1 MSIWGIE
8 VSARVADTEAR
19 MSSAA
24 TTLSRRPQLGVLGAA
39 LRGLELLVFGALP
52 IIFLGLIAFEFAVGF
67 HTFDFHTFWHSGRDV
82 LHGRS
87 PYPHSLPDVAD
98 RHTFRPFVYPAPA
111 AVAMVPLAL
120 LPLSVAVCVTGT
132 LGAWA
137 ILGFAGL
144 RQYPSLLGK
153 LTDLVGPQSYSLYAF
168 ALSVGAPRTVA
179 HAVVYAAGAAML
191 ATVFVLARRRDGDR
205 RAFTLAL
212 AAALVLSQVVW
223 PHYLAFLFVPIAL
236 ARPRLAWI
244 WAAPLVLWMITG
256 DWSYADPKLIAPVLA
271 LAGVVLADA
280 VRLRLDARV

>member
-87 PYPHSLPDVAD
+87 PYPHSLPHVAD

-111 AVAMVPLAL
+111 AVAMAPFAL
-120 LPLSVAVCVTGT
+120 LPL
-132 LGAWA
+132 
-137 ILGFAGL
+137 
-144 RQYPSLLGK
+144 
-153 LTDLVGPQSYSLYAF
+153 
-168 ALSVGAPRTVA
+168 TVA
-179 HAVVYAAGAAML
+179 D
-191 ATVFVLARRRDGDR
+191 VLFAIIGV
-205 RAFTLAL
+205 
-212 AAALVLSQVVW
+212 AALVS
-223 PHYLAFLFVPIAL
+223 AL
-236 ARPRLAWI
+236 
-244 WAAPLVLWMITG
+244 
-256 DWSYADPKLIAPVLA
+256 
-271 LAGVVLADA
+271 
-280 VRLRLDARV
+280 